1 MANVSNID
9 ETVVDLFAGIG
20 YFTMPM
26 AVYSKP
32 KKIFAC
38 EINPVSYSFL
48 CENIVLN
55 DVTAIVEPL
64 QGDNRNIAPK
74 DVADRVIMGYLED
87 TYRFLPTASIPNR
100 SLKFIQKV
108 AKKYNRKSELL
119 TCKNIKSYAPGISHV
134 VLDVKI
140 DEI

>member
-1 MANVSNID
+1 NCLKNLTGIIHYHNVCPY
-9 ETVVDLFAGIG
+9 E
-20 YFTMPM
+20 
-26 AVYSKP
+26 
-32 KKIFAC
+32 
-38 EINPVSYSFL
+38 
-48 CENIVLN
+48 
-55 DVTAIVEPL
+55 
-64 QGDNRNIAPK
+64 
-74 DVADRVIMGYLED
+74 
-87 TYRFLPTASIPNR
+87 SIPNR